1 MAPRLLLSI
10 AVLALLAAA
19 ARAQSGEA
27 QPVPAAASEA
37 APAAEGADLE
47 EERIVSAAAAAAQAR
62 TLTPADVPA
71 ELQRLKSKA
80 DIKAEI
86 VLKTTT
92 GRPISFK
99 GVIRNGKL
107 IERILDRKFVPETAI
122 DPVHSGVRLWWSGD
136 SDGYI
141 FFKYSAIQSLTI
153 TGRFTEAERRA
164 LMERLKRIK
173 EGKQAA
179 ETPEAPTLAD
189 GDLDKMAPEEL
200 KAYLVRKYPYDKGWN
215 HEKKQELTRR
225 RILENKPLSAE
236 EAAFE
241 KYFAILAQ
249 ARFEELQKRKTKI
262 QIENPGADPN
272 PSDSP
277 VPVPVE
283 PPPAPPRRA
292 LAEAPVPAA
301 EPEAADDQDVQ
312 PGEGEPEP
320 ERPEDE
326 GT

>member
-19 ARAQSGEA
+19 ARAQSGETPPA
-27 QPVPAAASEA
+27 PAAAVEE
-37 APAAEGADLE
+37 APAPEGADSE

-62 TLTPADVPA
+62 TLTPAEVPA

-86 VLKTTT
+86 VLKTTS

-141 FFKYSAIQSLTI
+141 FFKYSAIQTLTI

-173 EGKQAA
+173 EGKQAIEPA
-179 ETPEAPTLAD
+179 EAPTLGH
-189 GDLDKMAPEEL
+189 GDLEKMSPEEL

-225 RILENKPLSAE
+225 RILENKALSPE
-236 EAAFE
+236 EAVFE
-241 KYFAILAQ
+241 KYFAVLAQ
-249 ARFEELQKRKTKI
+249 ARFEELQKTKSKI
-262 QIENPGADPN
+262 QIENPGAAAPQ
-272 PSDSP
+272 PDSP
-277 VPVPVE
+277 VPVPVQ
-283 PPPAPPRRA
+283 R
-292 LAEAPVPAA
+292 PVPSA
-301 EPEAADDQDVQ
+301 EPEPVEEDGGEPA
-312 PGEGEPEP
+312 EGESEP
-320 ERPEDE
+320 DQPDQPDGED
-326 GT
+326 GGA